1 MRRNDR
7 AQSRDFA
14 LALIDRCTHGVIAI
28 SSGGPAPSC
37 LPRAIGRMGDH
48 LYFHRAHEGRKVGLL
63 RRFPRVC
70 ITFVGDDRP
79 VFVPPAMYSTWF
91 QSAIVTGTASEVTD
105 PDQKTAALRALC
117 QKLTPNDMAGFQAIS
132 EQSLSAAAV
141 WQVHMDEVS
150 GKAKLE
156 QP

>member
-28 SSGGPAPSC
+28 SSGGPAPYC
-37 LPRAIGRMGDH
+37 LPLSFVRMGDN
-48 LYFHRAHEGRKVGLL
+48 LYFHCAHEGRKVGLL
-63 RRFPRVC
+63 RRFPRV
-70 ITFVGDDRP
+70 
-79 VFVPPAMYSTWF
+79 MYTTYF
-91 QSAIVTGTASEVTD
+91 QSVIVTGTASEVTD